1 VVLITGV
8 PFMNQQL
15 RPTNAF
21 VMASWA
27 VLIAGAGSYLIG
39 LWNSG
44 LMRNEKGYYLT
55 LILFGLFAA
64 ISLQKTV
71 RDRIEGIPVTDMYY
85 GICWIACGS
94 AIVLLGI
101 GLFNADLLLSEKG
114 FFAMSFLVAIFAAVT
129 VQKNVRDLVAL
140 GPLPGEASVEE

>member
-1 VVLITGV
+1 
-8 PFMNQQL
+8 MSQQL
-15 RPTNAF
+15 RPTGAF

-27 VLIAGAGSYLIG
+27 VLGAGVLSYLIG

-44 LMRNEKGYYLT
+44 MMRNEKGYYFT

-71 RDRIEGIPVTDMYY
+71 RDRIEGIPVTNIYY
-85 GICWIACGS
+85 GICWVASG
-94 AIVLLGI
+94 AAVLLLGI

-114 FFAMSFLVAIFAAVT
+114 FFGMSFLVSMFAAVT

-140 GPLPGEASVEE
+140 GPLPGEYTAEE

>member
-1 VVLITGV
+1 
-8 PFMNQQL
+8 MNQQL
-15 RPTNAF
+15 RPTGAF

-27 VLIAGAGSYLIG
+27 VLGAGVLSYLIG

-71 RDRIEGIPVTDMYY
+71 RDRIEGIPVTNMYY
-85 GICWIACGS
+85 GICWVACGA
-94 AIVLLGI
+94 AILLLGI
-101 GLFNADLLLSEKG
+101 GLFNAELLLSEKG
-114 FFAMSFLVAIFAAVT
+114 FFGMSFLVSIFAAVT

-140 GPLPGEASVEE
+140 GPLPGEYIAEE

>member
-1 VVLITGV
+1 
-8 PFMNQQL
+8 
-15 RPTNAF
+15 
-21 VMASWA
+21 MASWA

-71 RDRIEGIPVTDMYY
+71 RDRIEGITVTNMYY
-85 GICWIACGS
+85 GICWVACGS
-94 AIVLLGI
+94 AILLLGI

-129 VQKNVRDLVAL
+129 VQKNVRDLVVL
-140 GPLPGEASVEE
+140 GPLPGSAAEAE

>member
-1 VVLITGV
+1 
-8 PFMNQQL
+8 MNQQL
-15 RPTNAF
+15 RPTSAF

-27 VLIAGAGSYLIG
+27 VLVAGTGSYLIG

-71 RDRIEGIPVTDMYY
+71 RDRIEGIPVTNMYY
-85 GICWIACGS
+85 GICWVACAS
-94 AIVLLGI
+94 AILLLGI

-114 FFAMSFLVAIFAAVT
+114 FFGMSYLVAIFAAVT
-129 VQKNVRDLVAL
+129 VQKNVRDLVSL
-140 GPLPGEASVEE
+140 GPLPGEAYADE

>member
-1 VVLITGV
+1 
-8 PFMNQQL
+8 MNQQL
-15 RPTNAF
+15 RPTSAF

-27 VLIAGAGSYLIG
+27 VLVAGTGSYLIG

-71 RDRIEGIPVTDMYY
+71 RDRIEGIPVTNMYY
-85 GICWIACGS
+85 GICWVACAS
-94 AIVLLGI
+94 AILLLGI

-114 FFAMSFLVAIFAAVT
+114 FFGMSFLVAIFAAVT

-140 GPLPGEASVEE
+140 GPLPGEAYAEE